1 MWQYY
6 PLSRLLLK
14 TLESLLPHLFLYHL
28 FKPSVDVVYPT
39 FRIYPKSNQFSPLPP
54 WYKPL
59 FSHLDCSR
67 RLLTVSSDPILTWL
81 QSVTAQLPE
90 SLYTIGQIGALLCSK
105 FSNGFSV
112 YLEVVQTCQGP
123 LIPNLMGRWPALWL
137 HPPPSLCSS
146 HTDLLS
152 LWLPSTLGFSLCC
165 CWSVCLDLSQG
176 VCRTPTSLPS
186 GLCSD
191 VTSSEILDHR
201 AGHWSSS
208 LSIPSSCLISLH
220 SSYHFLTLC
229 VFVFSVYVYLYF

>member
-6 PLSRLLLK
+6 PLSQLLLK

-28 FKPSVDVVYPT
+28 FKPSVDGVCPT
-39 FRIYPKSNQFSPLPP
+39 FRIYPKSNQFSPLSS

-59 FSHLDCSR
+59 FSHLGCSR

-81 QSVTAQLPE
+81 QSVAAQLPE

-123 LIPNLMGRWPALWL
+123 LIPNVMGCWPPLWL

-152 LWLPSTLGFSLCC
+152 RLEAHLASAFAVADPSAWTYPRVFVGPHFTSFWSLLRCHLFRDTWPQELDTEALPSASPLHASFLFT
-165 CWSVCLDLSQG
+165 VAI
-176 VCRTPTSLPS
+176 TS
-186 GLCSD
+186 
-191 VTSSEILDHR
+191 
-201 AGHWSSS
+201 
-208 LSIPSSCLISLH
+208 
-220 SSYHFLTLC
+220 
-229 VFVFSVYVYLYF
+229 